1 MKITLINPPVKKIV
15 EFWDKPKYPQLSL
28 GYLAGYLESKNIF
41 CKVIDAKL
49 EGISYSEVIK
59 RCIGENI
66 VGITSFTHDIHN
78 ASQLAE
84 RIKRFSPNTKI
95 IIGGIH
101 ATALPKETMETFPVF
116 DYLVY
121 GEGEET
127 LYELVK
133 AIEEGNKFRGVK
145 GLVFRDKDEII
156 VNAPREGVQNLDDLP
171 LPAWHLFPKAT
182 EHFIITARGC
192 PFNCNFCMRAHGQK
206 PRLRSVENVLK
217 ELEMLAHVYKT
228 TYVYV
233 ADETFTLF
241 KERATEICEG
251 MIKRKLNHKFI
262 WDAETRVNC
271 INFEVLEKMKEA
283 GCVLIKFGI
292 ESGNPEILKN
302 SKKGITIEQVRKA
315 VKLAKKAKL
324 KTEGL
329 FILGHPNETK
339 ETMKDT
345 VNLATELNTTK
356 VAFGI
361 MTPYPGTEI
370 HEIVKRGEGRY
381 KLLSL
386 DWRDYNKQLGN
397 ALEFDDIS
405 RKEIEK
411 IQFWGYMKFYFY
423 NFKVKEIIKNFFEHR
438 NLAFAIMRKIINIKP
453 DE

>member
-1 MKITLINPPVKKIV
+1 MKITLVNPPVKKII

-28 GYLAGYLESKNIF
+28 GYLAGYLESKKID
-41 CKVIDAKL
+41 CKIIDAKL
-49 EGISYSEVIK
+49 EGSSHSNVIK
-59 RCIGENI
+59 RCIGEDI

-78 ASQLAE
+78 SSQLAE
-84 RIKRFSPNTKI
+84 NIKKFSPNTKI
-95 IIGGIH
+95 VIGGIH
-101 ATALPKETMETFPVF
+101 ATALPEETMTTFPIF

-127 LYELVK
+127 LYELVE
-133 AIEEGNKFRGVK
+133 AIAGRKKFREVN
-145 GLVFRDKDEII
+145 GLVFRDKDKII
-156 VNAPREGVQNLDDLP
+156 VNEPRKGIQNLDDLP

-206 PRLRSVENVLK
+206 PRVRSVDNVLK

-241 KERATEICEG
+241 KDRAKEICDE
-251 MIKRKLNHKFI
+251 MIKRKLNNKFI

-271 INFEVLEKMKEA
+271 INLEVLEKMKKA

-292 ESGNPEILKN
+292 ESGNPKILKN
-302 SKKGITIEQVRKA
+302 SKKGITIEQVKKA

-339 ETMKDT
+339 KTMRDT
-345 VNLATELNTTK
+345 VNLAIKLNTTK

-397 ALEFDDIS
+397 ALEFDDIT

-411 IQFWGYMKFYFY
+411 IQFWGYMKFHIY
-423 NFKVKEIIKNFFEHR
+423 NFKFKEIIKNFFENR
-438 NLAFAIMRKIINIKP
+438 NLTFAIMKKIIKIRS
-453 DE
+453 